1 MKEEI
6 EEQEKEIDEQDK
18 EIEKLKQKLD
28 KLKEKTPPIY
38 FPEEEYTK
46 LYTFKWMLENEL
58 EKAEEKKADMEIQL
72 TEKEHELQETK
83 DLLKEN

>member
-1 MKEEI
+1 M
-6 EEQEKEIDEQDK
+6 
-18 EIEKLKQKLD
+18 
-28 KLKEKTPPIY
+28 Y
-38 FPEEEYTK
+38 FPEEEYKK

-58 EKAEEKKADMEIQL
+58 EKAEEKKAEMEIQL